1 MEHIP
6 LILNECNCINRNNT
20 DFNSVGDYQH
30 KRTLGSFLPMCDKCL
45 SKGNIKIKYRL
56 TYSDIEL
63 SIEEITK
70 IRKMLTFIIKTNFIK
85 IQDTYNMKNTYV
97 NEWILNLKG
106 EESFEPKIIKSA
118 KDIDLSLADIFNMAV
133 KKNQL
138 PCNIELVFKSPSDKS
153 IIYKTYLSYQFC
165 EFFYSI

>member
-1 MEHIP
+1 MQHTQV
-6 LILNECNCINRNNT
+6 ILNECNCMNRNNT
-20 DFNSVGDYQH
+20 DFNSVGEYQQ
-30 KRTLGSFLPMCDKCL
+30 KRTLGSFLLICDKCL

-63 SIEEITK
+63 SIEEIAK
-70 IRKMLTFIIKTNFIK
+70 IRKMLTFITKTNFTK
-85 IQDTYNMKNTYV
+85 IQEKFNMRNIYV
-97 NEWILNLKG
+97 NRWILNLKG
-106 EESFEPKIIKSA
+106 EEQFEPKIIKSA
-118 KDIDLSLADIFNMAV
+118 KDIDLLLADIFNMAV

>member
-1 MEHIP
+1 MEPTLFIF
-6 LILNECNCINRNNT
+6 NKCNCMKKVNT

-45 SKGNIKIKYRL
+45 SGDVEVKYRL
-56 TYSDIEL
+56 TYSDVKL
-63 SIEEITK
+63 SIGEINE
-70 IRKMLTFIIKTNFIK
+70 ICKMLTFISKKNFIR
-85 IQDTYNMKNTYV
+85 IQATYNMKNAHVTK
-97 NEWILNLKG
+97 WILNLKG

-118 KDIDLSLADIFNMAV
+118 KDIDLLLADIFNMPV

-138 PCNIELVFKSPSDKS
+138 PCNIELVFKNPSDKS
-153 IIYKTYLSYQFC
+153 IIHKTYLSYQFC